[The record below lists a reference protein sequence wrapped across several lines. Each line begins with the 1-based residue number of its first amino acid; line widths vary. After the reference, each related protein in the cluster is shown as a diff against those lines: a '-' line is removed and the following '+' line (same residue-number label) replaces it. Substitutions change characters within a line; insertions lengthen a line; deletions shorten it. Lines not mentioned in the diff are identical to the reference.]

1 MLRRLV
7 PLIFWAV
14 NFTGQLTSDLG
25 FRSNLGM
32 GTFRFRER
40 ERERVFYS
48 IRPADPLQRR
58 RHLLRMADKSV

>member
-1 MLRRLV
+1 MLRRIV

-14 NFTGQLTSDLG
+14 NFTGQLPGDLG

-40 ERERVFYS
+40 ERERERENVLFYKAS
-48 IRPADPLQRR
+48 
-58 RHLLRMADKSV
+58 